1 MRARPKP
8 ASRIEERM
16 PMPDLQPSSILDEG
30 LFDGPSAIT
39 ARGREMYAEKGLARD
54 VTRVSDLGL

>member
-1 MRARPKP
+1 
-8 ASRIEERM
+8 
-16 PMPDLQPSSILDEG
+16 MPDLQPSSILDEG